1 MRGLILLLIGLILG
15 LLVLLLIG
23 LLLILRSLILRLLV
37 LRSLILR
44 LLILGLLVLRLL
56 RLRCGL
62 LDLRAGADAVLG
74 QRTAALRAE
83 SCHDEFLPV
92 SGGFT
97 AIWLS

>member
-1 MRGLILLLIGLILG
+1 MKGTVKSGKGRFLVTL

-44 LLILGLLVLRLL
+44 LLILRLL

>member
-1 MRGLILLLIGLILG
+1 MKKGIAWLLA
-15 LLVLLLIG
+15 VVLLIG

-37 LRSLILR
+37 LRLLVLRSLILL

-62 LDLRAGADAVLG
+62 LGLRAGADAVLG